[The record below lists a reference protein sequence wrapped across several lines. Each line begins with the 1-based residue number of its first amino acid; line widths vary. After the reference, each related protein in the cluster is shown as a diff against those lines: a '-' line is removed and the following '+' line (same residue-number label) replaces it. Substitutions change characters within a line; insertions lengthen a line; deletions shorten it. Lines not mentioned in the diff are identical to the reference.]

1 MRVIGGSWRGRRL
14 EAPEGRTVRPTSDR
28 AREAIFNILAHGAHT
43 GGEGSPIPDARV
55 LDAFAGSGALG
66 IEAMSRGAAQAT
78 FLDSDAEAVRAIQ
91 RNLTALK
98 ALAGTSVRRADC
110 LAPPRAPAP
119 CDLVFLDPPY
129 NQSLAAPA
137 LAALAAAGWI
147 ADGALCVVEQQHDEA
162 LEVPDGFEVVTERR
176 YGKAKVTILRRAGE
190 RNFLR

>member
-66 IEAMSRGAAQAT
+66 IEALSRGAARAI
-78 FLDSDAEAVRAIQ
+78 FLDNDVAAVRAVE
-91 RNLTALK
+91 RNIATLK
-98 ALAGTSVRRADC
+98 ALDRAAVRRADC
-110 LAPPRAPAP
+110 LTPPRAPAP

-129 NQSLAAPA
+129 GLGLAAPA
-137 LAALAAAGWI
+137 LAALSEASWI
-147 ADGALCVVEQQHDEA
+147 ADGALCVVEQQHDEV
-162 LEVPDGFEVVTERR
+162 LDVPNGFELLTERR
-176 YGKAKVTILRRAGE
+176 YGKAKVTIFRRVG
-190 RNFLR
+190 